1 MNKWRSRRRGPR
13 PPFFFRRSP
22 PPWWPEGEAWPP
34 TGWGH
39 HPDWPALRR
48 RFLWRVGALLLLL
61 FGFACGGLTLSA
73 WLVTY
78 VQGES
83 RMAPAALPAGLIA
96 AVALGLILVGL
107 FWAGHSF
114 RRLAAPIGDLIEAAG
129 RVAEGDYSVRV
140 EEYGPREVRALAHA
154 FNAMAGRLQVNDEQR
169 RHLLAE
175 VTHDLRTPLTIIQG
189 QLEGLLDGVYP
200 RDEAYLNAI
209 LDETH
214 LLSRLIDDL
223 RTLALAEGGAL
234 PLRREPADLASL
246 AGEAVAA
253 FQPQAEQTGVTLAL
267 EISPDLPEL
276 ELDPVRIR
284 EVLTNLMA
292 NALRYTPPEGKVCL
306 RCERHDGEVVVS
318 VSDTGA
324 GIPPADL
331 PHIFDRFYKSPDSH
345 GAGLGLAI
353 ARNLVTAH
361 GGHISASSEP
371 GQGTTIRFT
380 LPLSAGYR

>member
-1 MNKWRSRRRGPR
+1 MNNWRHRRRDRRP
-13 PPFFFRRSP
+13 PPFFQHSR

-34 TGWGH
+34 AGWAH

-48 RFLWRVGALLLLL
+48 RFLWRVGTLLLLL
-61 FGFACGGLTLSA
+61 FGFACGGLTLAA
-73 WLVTY
+73 WLVTHL
-78 VQGES
+78 QGES
-83 RMAPAALPAGLIA
+83 RMTPAALPAGLIA

-114 RRLAAPIGDLIEAAG
+114 RRLAAPIGDMIEAAG

-140 EEYGPREVRALAHA
+140 EEHGPREVRALAHA
-154 FNAMAGRLQVNDEQR
+154 FNDMAGRLQTNDEQR

-189 QLEGLLDGVYP
+189 RLEGLLDGVYP
-200 RDEAYLNAI
+200 RDEAQLGAI
-209 LDETH
+209 LDETR

-234 PLRREPADLASL
+234 PLQREPADLAAL
-246 AGEAVAA
+246 AEEAVAA
-253 FQPQAEQTGVTLAL
+253 FQPQAEMAGVTLAL

-284 EVLTNLMA
+284 EVLTNLVA
-292 NALRYTPPEGKVCL
+292 NALRYTPPVGKICL
-306 RCERHDGEVVVS
+306 RCERQGDEVVVS
-318 VSDTGA
+318 ISDTGA

-353 ARNLVTAH
+353 AHNLVTAH
-361 GGHISASSEP
+361 GGHISASSQP

-380 LPLSAGYR
+380 LPLSAGYG

>member
-1 MNKWRSRRRGPR
+1 M
-13 PPFFFRRSP
+13 
-22 PPWWPEGEAWPP
+22 
-34 TGWGH
+34 
-39 HPDWPALRR
+39 RR
-48 RFLWRVGALLLLL
+48 RFLWRIGGLLVLL
-61 FGFACGGLTLSA
+61 FGFACGGLALAGWLATYTL
-73 WLVTY
+73 
-78 VQGES
+78 GES
-83 RMAPAALPAGLIA
+83 RFTPDAIPAGLV
-96 AVALGLILVGL
+96 AVIALGLILVGL
-107 FWAGHSF
+107 VWAGHSF
-114 RRLAAPIGDLIEAAG
+114 RRLAAPIGDIIEAAG

-140 EEYGPREVRALAHA
+140 EEYGPREVRALANA

-200 RDEAYLNAI
+200 RDEAQLGAI
-209 LDETH
+209 LDETR

-223 RTLALAEGGAL
+223 RTLALSEGGAL
-234 PLRREPADLASL
+234 PLRREPADLAVL

-253 FQPQAEQTGVTLAL
+253 FQPQAELAGVELAL

-292 NALRYTPPEGKVCL
+292 NALRYTPPEGKICL
-306 RCERHDGEVVVS
+306 RCERQDSQVVVS
-318 VSDTGA
+318 VSDTGS
-324 GIPPADL
+324 GIPAADL

-361 GGHISASSEP
+361 GGHISASSQP

-380 LPLSAGYR
+380 LPLSAGYG